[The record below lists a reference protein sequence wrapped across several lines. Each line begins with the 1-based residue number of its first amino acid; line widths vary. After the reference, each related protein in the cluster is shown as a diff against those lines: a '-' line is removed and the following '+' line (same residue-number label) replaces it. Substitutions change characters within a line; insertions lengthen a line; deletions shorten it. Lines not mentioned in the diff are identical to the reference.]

1 MINFIFHSLSK
12 QSPDHLNFL
21 WIKILDIPLLWA
33 KDMDIITKNEC
44 NEKRKAE
51 NGHKN
56 QDVVRE
62 SYEHSLS
69 AGIDA
74 KEAEHHEQ

>member
-1 MINFIFHSLSK
+1 
-12 QSPDHLNFL
+12 
-21 WIKILDIPLLWA
+21 
-33 KDMDIITKNEC
+33 MDIITKNEC

>member
-1 MINFIFHSLSK
+1 
-12 QSPDHLNFL
+12 
-21 WIKILDIPLLWA
+21 
-33 KDMDIITKNEC
+33 MDIITKNEC

-62 SYEHSLS
+62 SQEHSLS
-69 AGIDA
+69 VGIDA
-74 KEAEHHEQ
+74 KEAEHHEQQWKLKQTIEGHCLDHREDE